1 MATKEFNKTISD
13 YVTFIEES
21 LNKYIPKTH
30 GLDEKVIEAMKYS
43 LLLGGKRIRPILTLE
58 FFKACGGKNKEYA
71 LPFACAVEMIHSY
84 SLIHDDLPCMDND
97 DMRRGR
103 ASTHIKFG
111 EDIALLAGD
120 ALLNLAFEIM
130 SDKENLKFI
139 GAENVL
145 TCMQIMAKAS
155 GVTGMIGGQAIDLM
169 LENKK
174 SEPEVIVDMYKRK
187 TGAIIVAACK
197 MGCIVAGAD
206 EKKISAAG
214 NYAESV
220 GLAFQVVDDILDLTS
235 NEETL
240 GKPVNSDVK
249 NKKNTY
255 VSIIGIDK
263 SIKIIESLTEKAISS
278 LKEFSCET
286 SFLRELAV
294 NLKTRNK

>member
-1 MATKEFNKTISD
+1 MATKEFNKTISE
-13 YVTFIEES
+13 YITFIEEN
-21 LNKYIPKTH
+21 LNKYLPEAQ
-30 GLDEKVIEAMKYS
+30 GLDKKVTEAMKYS
-43 LLLGGKRIRPILTLE
+43 LLLGGKRIRPILALE
-58 FFKACGGKNKEYA
+58 FYKACGGKNKEDI

-139 GAENVL
+139 SAENIL
-145 TCMQIMAKAS
+145 KCMQVMAKAS
-155 GVTGMIGGQAIDLM
+155 GFTGMIGGQAIDLV

-187 TGAIIVAACK
+187 TGAIIVAACEI
-197 MGCIVAGAD
+197 GCIIAGAS
-206 EKKISAAG
+206 EKKINASRK
-214 NYAESV
+214 YAESL
-220 GLAFQVVDDILDLTS
+220 GLAFQIVDDILDLTS
-235 NEETL
+235 TEETL
-240 GKPVNSDVK
+240 GKPVNSDIK

-255 VSIIGIDK
+255 VSMIGIDK
-263 SIKIIESLTEKAISS
+263 SIKVIESLTEEAILS
-278 LKEFSCET
+278 LEEFSCDT
-286 SFLRELAV
+286 LFLRELAV
-294 NLKTRNK
+294 NLKNRNK